1 MDQRFIQLVFLRYY
15 IEGALAKTA
24 KSFLRSGVLIALSFS
39 LQACTTVVQR
49 DDGEAPVDEQSIV
62 SESRE
67 LSETSAAVETLYA
80 QLKVHI
86 DSGNLDEGAR
96 VLERALRIEPSN
108 PEIWHRMAQLKFMQA
123 DYNQAVVTASRSNTF
138 VGSNESLRQSNF
150 MLMLQSYEALG
161 DSNGTE
167 RIRALIS
174 SKR

>member
-1 MDQRFIQLVFLRYY
+1 MT
-15 IEGALAKTA
+15 G
-24 KSFLRSGVLIALSFS
+24 KSFLRAGVLIAFSFL

-62 SESRE
+62 SESRQQPRE

-108 PEIWHRMAQLKFMQA
+108 PEIWHRMAQIKFMQA

-138 VGSNESLRQSNF
+138 AGSNEPLRQSNLT
-150 MLMLQSYEALG
+150 LMLQSYEALG
-161 DSNGTE
+161 DSSGAE
-167 RIRALIS
+167 RIRAEIS
-174 SKR
+174 SMR